1 MKCWPEAAAAAAGGL
16 KLGDR
21 QAAQGMLGK
30 QNHAREPENEDAGLV
45 STYFHAEKRHR

>member
-21 QAAQGMLGK
+21 QAMLGK